1 MTANKILAGVITFL
15 FIVSLPT
22 ALYGMTVDN
31 TASFNNSNQKQ
42 NISDSLNVNEI
53 KENKKI
59 WNELC
64 PVLGFAIDS
73 TQETILFDKKVY
85 GFCCKDCPRKFSKNP
100 VGYSANLSTD
110 GKKFIGKKGIPIN

>member
-1 MTANKILAGVITFL
+1 MTANKILAEVITFL
-15 FIVSLPT
+15 FIISLPT
-22 ALYGMTVDN
+22 ALYGINVDHS
-31 TASFNNSNQKQ
+31 APFNNSNQKQ

-53 KENKKI
+53 RVNKKI

-64 PVLGFAIDS
+64 PVLGFTVDS
-73 TQETILFDKKVY
+73 TKETILFDIKIY